1 MRRLFRA
8 LVMVCTLSLA
18 SSVFADDTNAP
29 KQTRL
34 PDYSKPH
41 SHIPD
46 LFFPYAP
53 RSVPPPNFNNTDRM
67 GRVIRDGRLELSLN
81 DAIALALENNLDLV
95 IARYNLSIADTD
107 VLRTKSGA
115 AARGVSTGVVQNTP
129 GGTGSGIG
137 STGGGGSGSA
147 SSTAGA
153 SSGGGAGGT
162 SVGSGGAATGVAG
175 QVSSTTGVGAPV
187 ESYDPVFSSN
197 IGINDNHT
205 PLSNAVT
212 SGTNALFS
220 HSGFVNMGYAQ
231 AWATGTSMSFGIANE
246 KNYSSSIRSL
256 LNPNYTTNWSVTLR
270 QHLLTGFGL
279 GPNLRFIRIARNNR
293 EIADVAFR
301 QQVTSTVSQIQ
312 NIYWDLVSAFEAVKV
327 QQRSVALAEKTVS
340 DNQAQVDVG
349 TMAPIEIVRAK
360 SELAARRQDLIIAQS
375 TLQLQQLLMKN
386 AIARN
391 VTNDLL
397 EHAEVIPTDI
407 MQVPAEEPV
416 VPIQDLVADALAHRP
431 ELAQARIDLTNRGIT
446 KSSARNA
453 LLPTVDIFGTYGGNG
468 LAGST
473 NPLCPPGSGLGCG
486 GGGGGGTGGGTGTAP
501 IPFLGGYGDAFDAAF
516 GKDFPSYSV
525 GLNVTIPIRNRAAQ
539 ADQTRS
545 ELELRQAQ
553 ARLQQLENQVRIEVR
568 NAQFSAQQDRARVE
582 AAQAVRDL
590 AQQTLEA
597 EQQKFQVG
605 ASTNFLVL
613 QAQRDLVQ
621 AESNLVT
628 AMTAYEK
635 SHVELDRVVGLTLTR
650 NGIVMDDA
658 ERGQVSHEPLV
669 PGVQPRQE
677 KP

>member
-1 MRRLFRA
+1 
-8 LVMVCTLSLA
+8 
-18 SSVFADDTNAP
+18 
-29 KQTRL
+29 
-34 PDYSKPH
+34 
-41 SHIPD
+41 
-46 LFFPYAP
+46 
-53 RSVPPPNFNNTDRM
+53 
-67 GRVIRDGRLELSLN
+67 
-81 DAIALALENNLDLV
+81 
-95 IARYNLSIADTD
+95 
-107 VLRTKSGA
+107 
-115 AARGVSTGVVQNTP
+115 
-129 GGTGSGIG
+129 
-137 STGGGGSGSA
+137 
-147 SSTAGA
+147 
-153 SSGGGAGGT
+153 
-162 SVGSGGAATGVAG
+162 
-175 QVSSTTGVGAPV
+175 
-187 ESYDPVFSSN
+187 
-197 IGINDNHT
+197 
-205 PLSNAVT
+205 
-212 SGTNALFS
+212 
-220 HSGFVNMGYAQ
+220 
-231 AWATGTSMSFGIANE
+231 
-246 KNYSSSIRSL
+246 
-256 LNPNYTTNWSVTLR
+256 
-270 QHLLTGFGL
+270 
-279 GPNLRFIRIARNNR
+279 LRFIRIARNNR

-582 AAQAVRDL
+582 AAQAGRDL

>member
-1 MRRLFRA
+1 
-8 LVMVCTLSLA
+8 V
-18 SSVFADDTNAP
+18 
-29 KQTRL
+29 
-34 PDYSKPH
+34 
-41 SHIPD
+41 
-46 LFFPYAP
+46 P
-53 RSVPPPNFNNTDRM
+53 RSVPAPNFTNTSRM
-67 GRVIRDGRLELSLN
+67 GRVIKDGKLLLSLN

-107 VLRTKSGA
+107 VLRTKAGA
-115 AARGVSTGVVQNTP
+115 SARGVPTGVVQNTP
-129 GGTGSGIG
+129 GGSGTGIG
-137 STGGGGSGSA
+137 ATSGGGGGAA
-147 SSTAGA
+147 SSTSGA

-162 SVGSGGAATGVAG
+162 SVGSGGAATGSSG
-175 QVSSTTGVGAPV
+175 LVSSTVGTGANID
-187 ESYDPVFSSN
+187 SFDPVFSSN

-212 SGTNALFS
+212 SGTSALFS
-220 HSGFVNMGYAQ
+220 HTGFVNMNYSQ
-231 AWATGTSMSFGIANE
+231 AWATGTSMAFGIQNQQQ
-246 KNYSSSIRSL
+246 YTSSIRAL
-256 LNPNYTTNWSVTLR
+256 LNPNDTANWNVTLR
-270 QHLLTGFGL
+270 QHLLTGFGF

-301 QQVTSTVSQIQ
+301 QQVISTVSQIQ

-327 QQRSVALAEKTVS
+327 QERSVALAEKTVS

-360 SELAARRQDLIIAQS
+360 SDLAARKQDLIIAQS
-375 TLQLQQLLMKN
+375 SLQLQQLLIKN

-397 EHAEVIPTDI
+397 ENAEVEPIDI
-407 MQVPAEEPV
+407 MQIPLQEQV
-416 VPIQDLVADALAHRP
+416 VPTQDLVADALSHRP
-431 ELAQARIDLTNRGIT
+431 ELAQARIDLTNRQIT
-446 KSSARNA
+446 RQSARNA
-453 LLPTVDIFGTYGGNG
+453 LLPTVDVFGTYGGSG
-468 LAGST
+468 LAGAA
-473 NPLCPPGSGLGCG
+473 NPLCPPASGCG
-486 GGGGGGTGGGTGTAP
+486 GGNGQGGGAGNGSGVP
-501 IPFLGGYGDAFDAAF
+501 PFVGSYGDAFDAAF
-516 GKDFPSYSV
+516 GKDFPSYAV

-568 NAQFSAQQDRARVE
+568 NAQFNAQQDRARVE
-582 AAQAVRDL
+582 AAQAGRDL

-597 EQQKFQVG
+597 EQQKYQVG

-613 QAQRDLVQ
+613 QSQRDLVQ

-658 ERGQVSHEPLV
+658 ERGEVSHEPAV
-669 PGVQPRQE
+669 PGVQPRE
-677 KP
+677 VKN

>member
-1 MRRLFRA
+1 MRRCCKAVAMFVTVFLLPF
-8 LVMVCTLSLA
+8 C
-18 SSVFADDTNAP
+18 FADDANAP
-29 KQTRL
+29 KQTRP

-46 LFFPYAP
+46 FFFPYIP
-53 RSVPPPNFNNTDRM
+53 RGVPPPNFTNTDRM
-67 GRVIRDGRLELSLN
+67 SRVIRDGKLQLSLN

-107 VLRTKSGA
+107 VLRTKAGA
-115 AARGVSTGVVQNTP
+115 AARGVPTGVVQNTP

-137 STGGGGSGSA
+137 STSGGGSGSA
-147 SSTAGA
+147 SATAGA

-175 QVSSTTGVGAPV
+175 QVSSTTGVGSSLD
-187 ESYDPVFSSN
+187 SYDPSFSSN

-212 SGTNALFS
+212 SGTNALYG
-220 HSGFVNMGYAQ
+220 HSGFVNMSYGQ
-231 AWATGTSMSFGIANE
+231 AWATGTSMNFGIQNQRS
-246 KNYSSSIRSL
+246 YSNSIRSL
-256 LNPNYTTNWSVTLR
+256 LNPNYTSNWAVTVR

-301 QQVTSTVSQIQ
+301 QQVISTISQIQ

-327 QQRSVALAEKTVS
+327 QERSVALAEKTVS

-360 SELAARRQDLIIAQS
+360 SDLAARRQDLIIAQS

-397 EHAEVIPTDI
+397 DHAEVVPTDI

-416 VPIQDLVADALAHRP
+416 IPTQDLIADALAHRP
-431 ELAQARIDLTNRGIT
+431 ELAQARIDLTNREIT

-453 LLPTVDIFGTYGGNG
+453 LLPTVDIFGTYGGSG

-473 NPLCPPGSGLGCG
+473 NALCPPGSGFGCG

-501 IPFLGGYGDAFDAAF
+501 IPFLGTYGDAFDTAF
-516 GKDFPSYSV
+516 SRDFPSYAV

-582 AAQAVRDL
+582 AAQAGRDL

-597 EQQKFQVG
+597 EQQKYQVG

-613 QAQRDLVQ
+613 QSQRDLVQ
-621 AESNLVT
+621 AESNLVS

-635 SHVELDRVVGLTLTR
+635 SRVELDRVVGLTLTR

-658 ERGQVSHEPLV
+658 ERGQVSHEPAA
-669 PGVQPRQE
+669 PGVQPRQD

>member
-1 MRRLFRA
+1 MRRILITLLLGGA
-8 LVMVCTLSLA
+8 VMSACAV
-18 SSVFADDTNAP
+18 ADDANAP
-29 KQTRL
+29 KAAKL

-41 SHIPD
+41 SHLPD
-46 LFFPYAP
+46 LFFPYVP
-53 RSVPPPNFNNTDRM
+53 RSVPAPNFSNTERM
-67 GRVIRDGRLELSLN
+67 GHVIKDGKLMLSLN

-107 VLRTKSGA
+107 VLRTKAGA
-115 AARGVSTGVVQNTP
+115 SARGVPTGVVQNTP
-129 GGTGSGIG
+129 GGTGAGIG
-137 STGGGGSGSA
+137 STGGGGGGSA
-147 SSTAGA
+147 SSTGGA

-162 SVGSGGAATGVAG
+162 SVGSGGAATGSSG
-175 QVSSTTGVGAPV
+175 LVSSTLGTGANI
-187 ESYDPVFSSN
+187 ESFDPAFSSS
-197 IGINDNHT
+197 IGINDTHS
-205 PLSNAVT
+205 PLSNPVT
-212 SGTNALFS
+212 TGTNTLFA
-220 HSGFVNMGYAQ
+220 HSGFVNMNYSQ
-231 AWATGTSMSFGIANE
+231 AWATGTSMAFGIQNQRQ
-246 KNYSSSIRSL
+246 YSSSIRSI
-256 LNPNYTTNWSVTLR
+256 LNPNYTANWTVTLR
-270 QHLLTGFGL
+270 QHLLTGFGF

-301 QQVTSTVSQIQ
+301 QQVISTVSQIQ

-360 SELAARRQDLIIAQS
+360 SDLAARKQDLIIAQS
-375 TLQLQQLLMKN
+375 SLQLQQLLIKN

-391 VTNDLL
+391 ITNDLL
-397 EHAEVIPTDI
+397 ENAEVEPTDI
-407 MQVPAEEPV
+407 MMVPPQEPV
-416 VPIQDLVADALAHRP
+416 VPTQDLISDALSHRP
-431 ELAQARIDLTNRGIT
+431 ELAQARIDLTNRQIT
-446 KSSARNA
+446 KTSARNA
-453 LLPTVDIFGTYGGNG
+453 LLPTVDLFGSYGGSG
-468 LAGST
+468 IAGSQ
-473 NPLCPPGSGLGCG
+473 NALCPITPGSGCG
-486 GGGGGGTGGGTGTAP
+486 GGGGGGGGGGTGTGLP
-501 IPFLGGYGDAFDAAF
+501 PFLGTYGDAFDAAF
-516 GKDFPSYSV
+516 GKDFPSYAV

-568 NAQFSAQQDRARVE
+568 NAQFNAQQDRARVE
-582 AAQAVRDL
+582 AAQAGRDL

-613 QAQRDLVQ
+613 QSQRDLVQ

-635 SHVELDRVVGLTLTR
+635 SHVELDRVVGLTLSR

-658 ERGQVSHEPLV
+658 ERGQVSHEPAV
-669 PGVQPRQE
+669 PGVQPRE
-677 KP
+677 VKN

>member
-1 MRRLFRA
+1 
-8 LVMVCTLSLA
+8 
-18 SSVFADDTNAP
+18 
-29 KQTRL
+29 
-34 PDYSKPH
+34 
-41 SHIPD
+41 
-46 LFFPYAP
+46 
-53 RSVPPPNFNNTDRM
+53 
-67 GRVIRDGRLELSLN
+67 
-81 DAIALALENNLDLV
+81 
-95 IARYNLSIADTD
+95 
-107 VLRTKSGA
+107 
-115 AARGVSTGVVQNTP
+115 
-129 GGTGSGIG
+129 
-137 STGGGGSGSA
+137 
-147 SSTAGA
+147 
-153 SSGGGAGGT
+153 
-162 SVGSGGAATGVAG
+162 
-175 QVSSTTGVGAPV
+175 
-187 ESYDPVFSSN
+187 
-197 IGINDNHT
+197 
-205 PLSNAVT
+205 
-212 SGTNALFS
+212 
-220 HSGFVNMGYAQ
+220 
-231 AWATGTSMSFGIANE
+231 
-246 KNYSSSIRSL
+246 
-256 LNPNYTTNWSVTLR
+256 
-270 QHLLTGFGL
+270 
-279 GPNLRFIRIARNNR
+279 
-293 EIADVAFR
+293 
-301 QQVTSTVSQIQ
+301 
-312 NIYWDLVSAFEAVKV
+312 
-327 QQRSVALAEKTVS
+327 
-340 DNQAQVDVG
+340 
-349 TMAPIEIVRAK
+349 
-360 SELAARRQDLIIAQS
+360 
-375 TLQLQQLLMKN
+375 
-386 AIARN
+386 
-391 VTNDLL
+391 
-397 EHAEVIPTDI
+397 

-582 AAQAVRDL
+582 AAQAGRDL

>member
-1 MRRLFRA
+1 MRR
-8 LVMVCTLSLA
+8 TLISILLCGA
-18 SSVFADDTNAP
+18 AFLLTAAAADDASTP
-29 KQTRL
+29 KTSKL

-46 LFFPYAP
+46 LFFPYIP
-53 RSVPPPNFNNTDRM
+53 RGVPPPSFNNTERM
-67 GRVIRDGRLELSLN
+67 GRVIKDGKLMLSLD

-107 VLRTKSGA
+107 LLRTKAGA

-137 STGGGGSGSA
+137 SSSGGGTGGA
-147 SSTAGA
+147 T
-153 SSGGGAGGT
+153 SGGGAGGT
-162 SVGSGGAATGVAG
+162 SAGSGGGGAG
-175 QVSSTTGVGAPV
+175 GGGLGASTSGVG
-187 ESYDPVFSSN
+187 SNIDSFDPVFSSN
-197 IGINDNHT
+197 IGINDTHS
-205 PLSNAVT
+205 PLSNPVT
-212 SGTNALFS
+212 TGTNTLFA
-220 HSGFVNMGYAQ
+220 HSGFVNMNYSQ
-231 AWATGTSMSFGIANE
+231 AWATGTSMAFGIQNQRQ
-246 KNYSSSIRSL
+246 YSSSIRSL
-256 LNPNYTTNWSVTLR
+256 LNPNYTANWTVILR

-301 QQVTSTVSQIQ
+301 QQVISTVSQIQ

-327 QQRSVALAEKTVS
+327 QERSVALAEKTVS
-340 DNQAQVDVG
+340 DNQSQVDVG

-360 SELAARRQDLIIAQS
+360 SDLAGRRQDLIVAQS
-375 TLQLQQLLMKN
+375 TWQLQQLLIKN
-386 AIARN
+386 AMARN

-397 EHAEVIPTDI
+397 DNAEVVPTDI
-407 MQVPAEEPV
+407 MAVPPQEPV
-416 VPIQDLVADALAHRP
+416 VPTQDLMADALAHRP
-431 ELAQARIDLTNRGIT
+431 ELAQARIDLTNRQIT
-446 KSSARNA
+446 KQSARNA
-453 LLPTVDIFGTYGGNG
+453 LLPTVDLFGSYGGAG
-468 LAGST
+468 IAGSQ
-473 NPLCPPGSGLGCG
+473 NALCPIAPGSGCG
-486 GGGGGGTGGGTGTAP
+486 GGGGLGGGGSTGGGVP
-501 IPFLGGYGDAFDAAF
+501 PFLGTYGDAFDAAF
-516 GKDFPSYSV
+516 GKDFPSYAI

-553 ARLQQLENQVRIEVR
+553 ARLQQLENQVRIEVH
-568 NAQFSAQQDRARVE
+568 NAHFNAQQDRARVE
-582 AAQAVRDL
+582 AAQAGQDL

-658 ERGQVSHEPLV
+658 ERGQVSHEPTV
-669 PGVQPRQE
+669 PGVQPRE
-677 KP
+677 AKN

>member
-1 MRRLFRA
+1 MRRCFRA
-8 LVMVCTLSLA
+8 VAISFTLSLA
-18 SSVFADDTNAP
+18 AACLAQDSSTP
-29 KQTRL
+29 KQLKL

-46 LFFPYAP
+46 LFFPYVP

-67 GRVIRDGRLELSLN
+67 GHVIRDGKLELSLN

-115 AARGVSTGVVQNTP
+115 AARGVPTGVVQNTP
-129 GGTGSGIG
+129 GGTGN
-137 STGGGGSGSA
+137 GSGSGT
-147 SSTAGA
+147 SGA

-187 ESYDPVFSSN
+187 ESYDPVFTSS
-197 IGINDNHT
+197 IGINDSHN
-205 PLSNAVT
+205 PLSNPVNT
-212 SGTNALFS
+212 GTNALFS
-220 HSGFVNMGYAQ
+220 HSGFVDMGYGQ
-231 AWATGTSMSFGIANE
+231 AWATGTSMNFGIQNQ
-246 KNYSSSIRSL
+246 KNYTSSIRSI
-256 LNPNYTTNWSVTLR
+256 LNPNYTSGWTVTLR

-301 QQVTSTVSQIQ
+301 QQVISTVSQIQ

-327 QQRSVALAEKTVS
+327 QERSVALAEKTVS

-360 SELAARRQDLIIAQS
+360 SDLAARKQDLIIAQS

-397 EHAEVIPTDI
+397 DHAEVVPTDI
-407 MQVPAEEPV
+407 MQVPLEEPV
-416 VPIQDLVADALAHRP
+416 TSTQDLVADALAHRP
-431 ELAQARIDLTNRGIT
+431 ELAQARIDLTNRQIT

-453 LLPTVDIFGTYGGNG
+453 LLPTVDLFGSYSGAG
-468 LAGST
+468 LAGQR
-473 NPLCPPGSGLGCG
+473 NALCMTGQQCG
-486 GGGGGGTGGGTGTAP
+486 GGGGLGTGGGTGEP
-501 IPFLGGYGDAFDAAF
+501 PFLGSYGEAFDAAF
-516 GKDFPSYSV
+516 GKDFPSYAV

-582 AAQAVRDL
+582 AAQAGRDL

-597 EQQKFQVG
+597 EQQKYQVG

-658 ERGQVSHEPLV
+658 ERGQVSHEPAV

>member
-1 MRRLFRA
+1 MRTFFSRA
-8 LVMVCTLSLA
+8 LAILSFMFLLLGA
-18 SSVFADDTNAP
+18 SLHAEDATAA
-29 KQTRL
+29 KQTKL

-41 SHIPD
+41 SHLPD
-46 LFFPYAP
+46 LFFPYVP
-53 RSVPPPNFNNTDRM
+53 RGVPPPNFTNTDRM
-67 GRVIRDGRLELSLN
+67 QRAVRDGKLQLSLN

-107 VLRTKSGA
+107 VLRTKAGA
-115 AARGVSTGVVQNTP
+115 SARGVPTGVVQNTP

-137 STGGGGSGSA
+137 SSAGGGNSST

-162 SVGSGGAATGVAG
+162 SVGSGGAATGISG
-175 QVSSTTGVGAPV
+175 QVSSTTGVGSPV
-187 ESYDPVFSSN
+187 ESYDPFFTSS
-197 IGINDNHT
+197 IAINDNHM
-205 PLSNAVT
+205 PLSNPVNT
-212 SGTNALFS
+212 GTNALFS
-220 HSGFVNMGYAQ
+220 HSGVVNMGYSQ
-231 AWATGTSMSFGIANE
+231 AWATGTSMDFGIQNQKA
-246 KNYSSSIRSL
+246 YTSSIRSI
-256 LNPNYTTNWSVTLR
+256 LNPNYTSSWAVTVR

-301 QQVTSTVSQIQ
+301 QQVISTVSQIQ

-327 QQRSVALAEKTVS
+327 QERSVALAEKTVS

-360 SELAARRQDLIIAQS
+360 SDLAARRQDLIVAQS

-397 EHAEVIPTDI
+397 DHAEVVPTDI
-407 MQVPAEEPV
+407 MQVPPEEPV
-416 VPIQDLVADALAHRP
+416 VPAQDLIADALAHRP
-431 ELAQARIDLTNRGIT
+431 ELAQARIDLTNREIT

-453 LLPTVDIFGTYGGNG
+453 LLPTVDLFGIYGGAG
-468 LAGST
+468 LAGQR
-473 NPLCPPGSGLGCG
+473 NALCVAGQQCG
-486 GGGGGGTGGGTGTAP
+486 GGGGLGNGGGTGEP
-501 IPFLGGYGDAFDAAF
+501 PFLGTYGDAFDAAF

-582 AAQAVRDL
+582 AAQAGRDL

-597 EQQKFQVG
+597 EQQKYQVG

-635 SHVELDRVVGLTLTR
+635 SHVELDRVTGLTLTR

-658 ERGQVSHEPLV
+658 ERGQVSHEPVV
-669 PGVQPRQE
+669 PGVQPREQ